1 MHLQQVRE
9 QFRQYCGEVVFESLV
24 KDFHRQTSQNPFPT
38 VQQERLWDD
47 FTRRHS
53 SVPFDPQLL
62 HAVLDVCPLHL
73 CELVDDT
80 VPILYGLII
89 EEAEIYDA
97 RSQIFPKANEIAF
110 GGCDIDDDNPV
121 TQHVF
126 YCPVCRAEQQRWEQS
141 RKQ

>member
-9 QFRQYCGEVVFESLV
+9 QFRQHCGEVVFESLV
-24 KDFHRQTSQNPFPT
+24 NDFHRQTSQNPFPT
-38 VQQERLWDD
+38 VQQERLWND
-47 FTRRHS
+47 FTRSHA

-62 HAVLDVCPLHL
+62 HDVLDVCPLHL

-89 EEAEIYDA
+89 EEADLYEARRQTFPMAKEIVL
-97 RSQIFPKANEIAF
+97 

-126 YCPVCRAEQQRWEQS
+126 YCPACRAEQQRWEQS
-141 RKQ
+141 RKE